1 MIRAFVAHFEDA
13 LQSCRSATRRWKKF
27 VRARVVAPG
36 MAPGAVF
43 FGGKRDAIPRH
54 PKSSW
59 MLPPVFVV
67 VSCKLGVSK
76 NSGQIIHF
84 NRVFHYKASVLGY
97 HYFWKHLAVLFLSL
111 FFW

>member
-36 MAPGAVF
+36 MGTWSGFSF
-43 FGGKRDAIPRH
+43 FFDPETSKEQLDVAT
-54 PKSSW
+54 S
-59 MLPPVFVV
+59 FVV

-76 NSGQIIHF
+76 NSGTPKSSILIGF
-84 NRVFHYKASVLGY
+84 SIYKPSILGY
-97 HYFWKHLAVLFLSL
+97 PYFWKHPFLSL
-111 FFW
+111 LFW

>member
-36 MAPGAVF
+36 MGTWSGFV
-43 FGGKRDAIPRH
+43 GGETIPRH

-76 NSGQIIHF
+76 NSGTPKSSILIGFSIIKHP
-84 NRVFHYKASVLGY
+84 
-97 HYFWKHLAVLFLSL
+97 FWGTTIFGNT
-111 FFW
+111 

>member
-36 MAPGAVF
+36 MAPGAVGP
-43 FGGKRDAIPRH
+43 GGFSDPETSRG
-54 PKSSW
+54 SSW

-67 VSCKLGVSK
+67 VSCKL
-76 NSGQIIHF
+76 
-84 NRVFHYKASVLGY
+84 FH
-97 HYFWKHLAVLFLSL
+97 LFSL